1 MVSLKK
7 RSRDM
12 IQEGFEK
19 KGTSSYGHLK
29 MKFAAC
35 KCKIEKERLEVLV
48 HVLRKE
54 LQETLI
60 TKDELEAI
68 VQGILCE
75 SGMEEDCDPANND
88 TSLGSS
94 YHAMKTKHWLP
105 GMVLLGTATT
115 VAVSSFLPVY
125 YSVID
130 CSITVYYFPN
140 M

>member
-1 MVSLKK
+1 MASLKK

-35 KCKIEKERLEVLV
+35 KIEKERLAVLV
-48 HVLRKE
+48 HDLHKE

-60 TKDELEAI
+60 TKEELEAF

-75 SGMEEDCDPANND
+75 SGMKEDCDPANND
-88 TSLGSS
+88 TNQFRVVMSCNENE
-94 YHAMKTKHWLP
+94 A
-105 GMVLLGTATT
+105 
-115 VAVSSFLPVY
+115 
-125 YSVID
+125 
-130 CSITVYYFPN
+130 
-140 M
+140 